1 MFGKKN
7 QEEKQEETTPI
18 PSGNPPEYI
27 KNLEAL
33 IRVIARQEAEKLLR
47 EVLGDHAKQDELTA

>member
-7 QEEKQEETTPI
+7 EGDKAEDTAPTT
-18 PSGNPPEYI
+18 GYNPPEYI
-27 KNLEAL
+27 KNLEAW

-47 EVLGDHAKQDELTA
+47 EILATTNKPDTSNQ